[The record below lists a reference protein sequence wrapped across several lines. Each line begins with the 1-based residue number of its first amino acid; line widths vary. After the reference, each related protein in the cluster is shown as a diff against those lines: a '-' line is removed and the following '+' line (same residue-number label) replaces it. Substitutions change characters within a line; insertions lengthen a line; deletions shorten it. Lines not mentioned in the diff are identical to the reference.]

1 MDSSSFDRFTMSLGT
16 RLTRRNALASGV
28 AGLSAAALL
37 SRLPGASAQ
46 DATPLASPVAETSH
60 PAFLFVQLA
69 DSGTWMPK
77 PDEDGVY
84 LLTLSGAGEQTLYFS
99 DRPDRIVGTVP
110 TDQFLD
116 SLGFTPANPPN
127 AAVVVTTPAGERD
140 VLVVELFNPVYT
152 RTFGD
157 EGEEMLSYEAIV
169 LNSYQGEGLDEWAP
183 QADDDQLPGEFS
195 NISLFI
201 DDCPDAVHCY
211 VNRYTGEYIR
221 NIPVKEYV
229 LVGEIPGAPHG
240 RCYNWGQA
248 TCLPCFMEHYEL
260 VNLCNATYRDEC
272 EGPRSVYGSCS
283 A

>member
-1 MDSSSFDRFTMSLGT
+1 MESNRFDQLTKSLSA
-16 RLTRRNALASGV
+16 RRSRRQALAGGV
-28 AGLSAAALL
+28 AGLSALAVSGRSLGAL
-37 SRLPGASAQ
+37 AQ
-46 DATPLASPVAETSH
+46 EATPESATEHNPV
-60 PAFLFVQLA
+60 FLFVQLA
-69 DSGTWMPK
+69 DRGTWTPK
-77 PDEDGVY
+77 PGEDGVY
-84 LLTLSGAGEQTLYFS
+84 LLTLSELGEQTLYFS

-116 SLGFTPANPPN
+116 SLGFTPENPPN

-140 VLVVELFNPVYT
+140 VLVVELFDPVYT

-157 EGEEMLSYEAIV
+157 EGEETLTYEASV
-169 LNSYQGEGLDEWAP
+169 LQSYQGTALDEWAP

-211 VNRYTGEYIR
+211 VSRYTGETKH
-221 NIPVKEYV
+221 NIPIKEYV
-229 LVGEIPGAPHG
+229 VVGEIPGAPHG
-240 RCYNWGQA
+240 LCYNWGQA

-260 VNLCNATYRDEC
+260 VNLCNAAYPGEC
-272 EGPRSVYGSCS
+272 EGPRSVRGTCE